1 MDCPRINSSPWFVLC
16 GKGPLKFGTG
26 QFMSRRLI
34 LFMEEAGGQGGAV
47 PIPALGGSEIPPTV
61 GRWAGQVP
69 CLAVGA

>member
-1 MDCPRINSSPWFVLC
+1 
-16 GKGPLKFGTG
+16 
-26 QFMSRRLI
+26 MSRRLI
-34 LFMEEAGGQGGAV
+34 LFMEEAGGQGRAV